1 MSFAATSSSA
11 ECNSVRIGSVRPKVS
26 VGVPVYNGERYLA
39 QCLDSILA
47 QSYPSFELIISDNGS
62 TDSTESI
69 CRRYAA
75 ADSRIR
81 YTRYEKTRGV
91 TWNFREVVHLS
102 SGEYFLWMASDDS
115 ISSDYIERCLKV
127 VESDTQVVLCY
138 SQAVIM
144 DENGTPVKHEDQHL
158 DADSIYPEARFRQLI
173 RMDHNCGALFGLMRA
188 DVLKRTPI
196 HGDFADS
203 DRCVL
208 AELALY
214 GRFHHIPEFLFSH
227 REHPQRVTRMFPSRQ
242 QRAFKLHEKPPLMVF
257 PHFRQFW
264 EYVFAIWRAP
274 LSWGQR
280 FRCWLQMMRW
290 VRENAR
296 RLLHDLRFALSRTV
310 KPLRR
315 AQGSA

>member
-102 SGEYFLWMASDDS
+102 SGEYFL
-115 ISSDYIERCLKV
+115 
-127 VESDTQVVLCY
+127 
-138 SQAVIM
+138 
-144 DENGTPVKHEDQHL
+144 P
-158 DADSIYPEARFRQLI
+158 
-173 RMDHNCGALFGLMRA
+173 
-188 DVLKRTPI
+188 
-196 HGDFADS
+196 
-203 DRCVL
+203 
-208 AELALY
+208 
-214 GRFHHIPEFLFSH
+214 
-227 REHPQRVTRMFPSRQ
+227 
-242 QRAFKLHEKPPLMVF
+242 
-257 PHFRQFW
+257 
-264 EYVFAIWRAP
+264 
-274 LSWGQR
+274 
-280 FRCWLQMMRW
+280 
-290 VRENAR
+290 
-296 RLLHDLRFALSRTV
+296 
-310 KPLRR
+310 
-315 AQGSA
+315 